1 MKKVKFGFLAAAFV
15 IAILAVIVF
24 GRVGLNHVFAKMVD
38 SGKYYIL
45 MEDMEDRDRYMNMEQ
60 KVLEMLPYDAYVMNY
75 NLGNANYKNKDYSKA
90 QIYYEKC
97 LEFELPKQKECSVRI
112 NLTMTKIMQIDFN
125 TVDTGYEAFKN
136 DEEVDKE
143 ALIKKIDGVIDQ
155 LKADREILT
164 EKNCAGAEDDN
175 GHSKEAETLKKDID
189 DKIEELEKMKEEIQK
204 KIDEEK
210 QQNKDQD
217 QNQQDQQDQD
227 KQNEQKNSD
236 DKQNQDNKQD
246 QNNNNSKPDDV
257 DDDRED
263 DIKEKMKEKEQDARQ
278 EREDD
283 QKQSQKNK
291 ESQEYW
297 DNYTYGSE
305 GGQNDKG
312 KERIW

>member
-90 QIYYEKC
+90 QIYYGKC

-217 QNQQDQQDQD
+217 QNQQDQD
-227 KQNEQKNSD
+227 KQNEQKSSD

-305 GGQNDKG
+305 GGQNDKS

>member
-38 SGKYYIL
+38 SGNYYIL

-97 LEFELPKQKECSVRI
+97 LEFELPKQKECSIRI

-164 EKNCAGAEDDN
+164 EKNCAGAEDDI

-217 QNQQDQQDQD
+217 QNQQDQD

-305 GGQNDKG
+305 GGQNDKS

>member
-217 QNQQDQQDQD
+217 QNQQDQD

-297 DNYTYGSE
+297 DNYSYGSE

>member
-217 QNQQDQQDQD
+217 QNQQDQD

-263 DIKEKMKEKEQDARQ
+263 DIKEKIKEKEQDARQ

-305 GGQNDKG
+305 GGQNDKS

>member
-45 MEDMEDRDRYMNMEQ
+45 MEDMEDRDRYLNMEQ

-217 QNQQDQQDQD
+217 QNQQDQD

-305 GGQNDKG
+305 GGQNDKS

>member
-97 LEFELPKQKECSVRI
+97 LEFELPKQKECSIRI

-217 QNQQDQQDQD
+217 QNQQDQD

-305 GGQNDKG
+305 GGQNDKS

>member
-125 TVDTGYEAFKN
+125 TVNTGYEAFKN

-217 QNQQDQQDQD
+217 QNQQDQD

>member
-217 QNQQDQQDQD
+217 QNQQDQD
-227 KQNEQKNSD
+227 KQNEQKSSD

-305 GGQNDKG
+305 GGQNDKS

>member
-15 IAILAVIVF
+15 IAILTVIVF

-217 QNQQDQQDQD
+217 QNQQDQD

>member
-210 QQNKDQD
+210 RQNKDQD
-217 QNQQDQQDQD
+217 QNQQNQD

>member
-60 KVLEMLPYDAYVMNY
+60 KVLEMFPYDAYVMNY

-125 TVDTGYEAFKN
+125 TIDTGYEAFKN

-217 QNQQDQQDQD
+217 QNQQDQD
-227 KQNEQKNSD
+227 KQNEQQNSD

>member
-164 EKNCAGAEDDN
+164 EKNCAGAEDDK

-217 QNQQDQQDQD
+217 QNQQDQD

>member
-217 QNQQDQQDQD
+217 QNQQDQD
-227 KQNEQKNSD
+227 KQNEQQNSD

>member
-217 QNQQDQQDQD
+217 QNQQDQD

-305 GGQNDKG
+305 GGQNDKS

>member
-15 IAILAVIVF
+15 IAILVVIVF

-217 QNQQDQQDQD
+217 QNQQDQD

-305 GGQNDKG
+305 GGQNDKS

>member
-45 MEDMEDRDRYMNMEQ
+45 MEDMEDRDRYINMEQ

-217 QNQQDQQDQD
+217 QNQQDQD

-305 GGQNDKG
+305 GGQNDKS

>member
-45 MEDMEDRDRYMNMEQ
+45 MEDMEDKDRYMNMEQ

-75 NLGNANYKNKDYSKA
+75 NLGNANYKNEDYSKA

-97 LEFELPKQKECSVRI
+97 LEFELPKQKECSIRI

-175 GHSKEAETLKKDID
+175 GQSKEAETLKKDID

-217 QNQQDQQDQD
+217 QNQQDQD

>member
-75 NLGNANYKNKDYSKA
+75 NLGNANYKNEDYSKA

-217 QNQQDQQDQD
+217 QNQQDQD

-263 DIKEKMKEKEQDARQ
+263 DIKENMKEKEQDARQ

>member
-125 TVDTGYEAFKN
+125 TIDTGYEAFKN

-217 QNQQDQQDQD
+217 QNQQDQD

>member
-45 MEDMEDRDRYMNMEQ
+45 MEDMEDKDRYMNMEQ

-75 NLGNANYKNKDYSKA
+75 NLGNANYKNEDYSKA

-97 LEFELPKQKECSVRI
+97 LEFERPKQKECSVRI

-217 QNQQDQQDQD
+217 QNQQDQD

>member
-125 TVDTGYEAFKN
+125 TIDTGYEAFKN

-217 QNQQDQQDQD
+217 QNQQDQD

-263 DIKEKMKEKEQDARQ
+263 DNKEKMKEKEQDARQ

>member
-210 QQNKDQD
+210 QQNKDQN
-217 QNQQDQQDQD
+217 QNQQDQD
-227 KQNEQKNSD
+227 KQNEQQNSD

>member
-217 QNQQDQQDQD
+217 KNQQDQD
-227 KQNEQKNSD
+227 KQNEQQNSD

>member
-217 QNQQDQQDQD
+217 QNQQDQD

-263 DIKEKMKEKEQDARQ
+263 DIKEKMKEKEHDARQ

-305 GGQNDKG
+305 GGQNDKS

>member
-75 NLGNANYKNKDYSKA
+75 NLGNANYKNEDYSKA

-217 QNQQDQQDQD
+217 QNQQDQD

>member
-217 QNQQDQQDQD
+217 QNQQDQD
-227 KQNEQKNSD
+227 KQKEQKNSD

-305 GGQNDKG
+305 GGQNDKS

>member
-125 TVDTGYEAFKN
+125 TIDTGYEAFKN

-210 QQNKDQD
+210 QQNKDQN
-217 QNQQDQQDQD
+217 QNQQDQD
-227 KQNEQKNSD
+227 KQNEQQNSD

>member
-155 LKADREILT
+155 LKADREIIT
-164 EKNCAGAEDDN
+164 EKNCAGAENDN
-175 GHSKEAETLKKDID
+175 GHSKEAEALKKDID

-217 QNQQDQQDQD
+217 QNQQDQD

-305 GGQNDKG
+305 GGQNDKS

>member
-155 LKADREILT
+155 LKADRVILT

-217 QNQQDQQDQD
+217 QNQQDQD

>member
-75 NLGNANYKNKDYSKA
+75 NLGNANYKNEDYSKA

-217 QNQQDQQDQD
+217 QNQQDKD

>member
-45 MEDMEDRDRYMNMEQ
+45 MEDMEDRDRYLNMEQ

-155 LKADREILT
+155 LKADREIIT
-164 EKNCAGAEDDN
+164 EKNCAGAENDN
-175 GHSKEAETLKKDID
+175 GHSKEAEALKKDID

-217 QNQQDQQDQD
+217 QNQQDQD

-305 GGQNDKG
+305 GGQNDKS

>member
-75 NLGNANYKNKDYSKA
+75 NLGNANYKNEDYSKA

-112 NLTMTKIMQIDFN
+112 NFTMTKIMQIDFN

-217 QNQQDQQDQD
+217 QNQQDQD

>member
-217 QNQQDQQDQD
+217 QNQQDQD

>member
-45 MEDMEDRDRYMNMEQ
+45 MEDMEDKDRYMNMEQ

-75 NLGNANYKNKDYSKA
+75 NLGNANYKNEDYSKA

-217 QNQQDQQDQD
+217 QNQQDQD